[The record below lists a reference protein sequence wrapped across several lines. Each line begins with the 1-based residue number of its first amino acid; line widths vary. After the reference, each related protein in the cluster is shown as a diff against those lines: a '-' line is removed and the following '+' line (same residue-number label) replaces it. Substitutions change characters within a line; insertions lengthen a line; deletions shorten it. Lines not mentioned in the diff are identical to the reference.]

1 MATKTETKGISREML
16 KSFIVDAGTISRD
29 AGEVFAGLNVLK
41 LKPGQAAA
49 GLVIAKIGVQ
59 VVKGRG
65 KEKGKTREIPSYAA
79 KAPDGVEYR
88 LPLNRSFVDK
98 MVEAK
103 VKVGDTVTVIAEDEY
118 VSKEGNRG
126 MGFSIIVTARATAK
140 K

>member
-1 MATKTETKGISREML
+1 MAKKTEGQGITRAML
-16 KSFIVDAGTISRD
+16 KSFIVDAGTLNRE
-29 AGEVFAGLNVLK
+29 AGEVFAGLNILK

-59 VVKGRG
+59 IVKGRG

-79 KAPDGVEYR
+79 KAPDGIEYR

-118 VSKEGNRG
+118 VSKDGNRG
-126 MGFSIIVTARATAK
+126 MGFSLIVTARK